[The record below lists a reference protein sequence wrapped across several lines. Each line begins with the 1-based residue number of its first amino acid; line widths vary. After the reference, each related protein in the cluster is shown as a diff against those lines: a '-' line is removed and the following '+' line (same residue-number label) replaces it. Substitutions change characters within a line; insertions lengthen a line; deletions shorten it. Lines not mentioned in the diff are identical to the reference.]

1 MEKLPV
7 TLDELCRIV
16 ESRNPK
22 EGALT
27 HLGEAVHLADEMAAM
42 GDRLIEHFVDSA
54 RDSGASWS
62 EIGERLG
69 VSKQAAQKRFVTKR
83 TSGLFT
89 RFSDEAQAT
98 VMDAMALAQKAGAHH
113 IGTDHLVLAMIADDE
128 QPMGRALASVGV
140 PIEQIRSEVR
150 SAVGI
155 SETPSQGQIPF
166 AADSKKA
173 LELALREAIRAG
185 DKRIRSRHILLGLL
199 RDPKSHGASI
209 LGTHGVT
216 HAAVEG
222 WLGPDS
228 GLE

>member
-1 MEKLPV
+1 
-7 TLDELCRIV
+7 
-16 ESRNPK
+16 
-22 EGALT
+22 
-27 HLGEAVHLADEMAAM
+27 
-42 GDRLIEHFVDSA
+42 
-54 RDSGASWS
+54 
-62 EIGERLG
+62 
-69 VSKQAAQKRFVTKR
+69 
-83 TSGLFT
+83 
-89 RFSDEAQAT
+89 
-98 VMDAMALAQKAGAHH
+98 MDAMALAQEAGAHH

-199 RDPKSHGASI
+199 RDPKSHGANI
-209 LGTHGVT
+209 LVTHGVT